1 MKERVMSSKGNI
13 KMNTQQGSE
22 ADQRIKDNIKSIK
35 DSSLDRYEILSTRP
49 KRNPVLHW
57 IAVFLSIFSLGL
69 LSYWVVNMPVAV
81 PKEWIY
87 IDLGIGIIFILEF
100 LTRSGFRWNKAIYL
114 RTHIFDF
121 IAIVPALILVN
132 RGYPLEAVWVW
143 LILIT
148 RAIRMID
155 RLLGDGFIQRNLF
168 ALVEGF
174 EEEITDRV
182 TLRIIN
188 RLEEDVS
195 QTRIGQNIAG
205 ILEKNKA
212 AVLKRVKEEH
222 PREGFGAGLAHLV
235 GLDILIERSES
246 RIYDSLV
253 EVIKSPEVEQAIRE
267 GVDSTFISIRKEIET
282 KTWRTHLGFK
292 TKQPNL

>member
-1 MKERVMSSKGNI
+1 MSSKGKI
-13 KMNTQQGSE
+13 KMNSEPLSE
-22 ADQRIKDNIKSIK
+22 AGRGIEENLKQIRKSGQ
-35 DSSLDRYEILSTRP
+35 DRLEILKTRP
-49 KRNPVLHW
+49 KRNTALHW
-57 IAVFLSIFSLGL
+57 AAIILSIFSLGL
-69 LSYWVVNMPVAV
+69 LIYWLVNMPVKVSA
-81 PKEWIY
+81 EWIY
-87 IDLGIGIIFILEF
+87 IDLGIGIVFVFEF

-114 RTHIFDF
+114 RTHFFDF
-121 IAIVPALILVN
+121 IAIVPALVLVN

-155 RLLGDGFIQRNLF
+155 RILGDGFVQRNIY

-188 RLEEDVS
+188 RLENDIS
-195 QTRIGQNIAG
+195 QTNIGQNIAG

-212 AVLKRVKEEH
+212 AVLRRVKQEH
-222 PREGFGAGLAHLV
+222 PHEGFGAGLAHLV

-246 RIYDSLV
+246 RIYDSII

-267 GVDSTFISIRKEIET
+267 GVDSSFKSIRSEIET

-292 TKQPNL
+292 PLRKLVISLP